1 MLHSADKIYNDDTT
15 SGPPPADPLD
25 SPCPACR
32 AETGEPCPLSRRPL
46 TVAVRRGRAHPGV
59 SSGPA
64 VRVTT
69 RGSCLRSSPARFP

>member
-32 AETGEPCPLSRRPL
+32 VRPANH
-46 TVAVRRGRAHPGV
+46 VH
-59 SSGPA
+59 
-64 VRVTT
+64 
-69 RGSCLRSSPARFP
+69 